1 MVRLSTLQK
10 IFIAQIFAALAVGM
24 VAYTEQWYLKILGV
38 VFGALWIVMDI
49 SLYRTMKKFAQA
61 VSLLKVESKQAHG
74 TGRQLVKAANSLS
87 STSSSQAAS
96 IEETSA
102 SLEEMNSMI
111 DLNAKSS
118 NIAKDLAH
126 QAAEKA
132 IDGSKSMTALI
143 ASMSEVSASS
153 KKIEE
158 IMSIIDDI
166 AFQIN
171 LLALNASVEAARAG
185 EHGKGFAV
193 VADAVRN
200 LAHKSAESAK
210 EIAVLTQE
218 SIERIEKA
226 QALANESGNSVS
238 AIGEHIGKVS
248 QNNNEIASASAE
260 QAQGINQIS
269 KAILILEKGTIEN
282 SSVASET
289 LQFSKKSLEQAE
301 GLLQVVDVLES
312 EIFGRSQQKQ
322 IDTNDMDFDSAVEAH
337 MKWKARL
344 ANFVGGMSKEQL
356 KSTVVCKDDQCQ
368 LGKWIHGPGSKF
380 SRLQSFGTL
389 KSNHAHFH
397 KAAGAIVAAVEKENH
412 KLAEQLLEEGSD
424 FERYTNL
431 TVESI
436 YKIQE
441 EVAGKKAA

>member
-1 MVRLSTLQK
+1 MPRFSTLQK
-10 IFIAQIFAALAVGM
+10 IFLAQILAGLAIGIV
-24 VAYTEQWYLKILGV
+24 VYFDQWYLKAIGV
-38 VFGALWIVMDI
+38 VVALMWIAIDV
-49 SLYRTMKKFAQA
+49 SLYGTMRKFAQA
-61 VSLLKVESKQAHG
+61 VSILKTESKQAHE
-74 TGRQLVKAANSLS
+74 TGRQLVRAANTLS
-87 STSSSQAAS
+87 STSGDQAAS

-111 DLNAKSS
+111 DLNAKNS
-118 NIAKDLAH
+118 NLAKDLAY
-126 QAAEKA
+126 QAANKA
-132 IDGSKSMTALI
+132 VEGGKSMTALI
-143 ASMSEVSASS
+143 ASMDEVSASS

-193 VADAVRN
+193 VAEAVRN

-218 SIERIEKA
+218 SITRIENA

-248 QNNNEIASASAE
+248 SNNNEIATASAE

-282 SSVASET
+282 SSVAAQT
-289 LQFSKKSLEQAE
+289 LQYSKKSLEQAE
-301 GLLQVVDVLES
+301 GLLRVVDVLES
-312 EIFGRSQQKQ
+312 EIFGRSAQ
-322 IDTNDMDFDSAVEAH
+322 TYNNTTELDFDSAVEAH

-344 ANFVGGMSKEQL
+344 ANFVSGMSKETL
-356 KSTVVCKDDQCQ
+356 KSDVVCKDDQCP
-368 LGKWIHGPGSKF
+368 LGKWIHGSGTKY
-380 SRLQSFGTL
+380 SRLQSYGTL
-389 KSNHAHFH
+389 KNNHAQFH
-397 KAAGAIVAAVEKENH
+397 KAAGAIVAAVEKQNP
-412 KLAEQLLEEGSD
+412 KLAQQLLVEGSEFD
-424 FERYTNL
+424 KFTNL

-441 EVAGKKAA
+441 DVSGSKAA